1 MFITLEGTEGVGK
14 TTLIRHLEHYL
25 QQQGKTV
32 ISTREPG
39 GTPLAEKIRDVV
51 LEVHDEKISPD
62 SELLLMY
69 ASRLQHLAE
78 KISPALAQGHI
89 VLCDRF
95 IDASFA
101 YQGFG
106 RGLDIEKIIFLNN
119 HFVQHRPNLTL
130 WLDAPVEIGLERAK
144 QRGKFDRFEQEN
156 IDFFQKVQAGYQYLQ
171 QHEPERIKR
180 IDATLS
186 EQAVLEQALNYVR
199 ALK

>member
-14 TTLIRHLEHYL
+14 TTLIHHLEDYF
-25 QQQGKTV
+25 QKQGKK
-32 ISTREPG
+32 IICTREPG
-39 GTPLAEKIRDVV
+39 GTSLAEKIRDVV
-51 LEVHDEKISPD
+51 LEAHDEKISPD

-69 ASRLQHLAE
+69 ASRLQHLTQ
-78 KISPALAQGHI
+78 KIIPALLQGHI

-106 RGLDIEKIIFLNN
+106 RRLDIEKITLLN
-119 HFVQHRPNLTL
+119 HTFIQHRPNLTL

-144 QRGKFDRFEQEN
+144 RRGKFDRFEQEN